1 MVVCGVTD
9 LIQNYAELDFRY
21 REALEDM
28 IGGSPEEMKE
38 EYKKRSAYYW
48 PEAINIPVLI
58 IRNAYFPTANS
69 QSFLQS

>member
-1 MVVCGVTD
+1 
-9 LIQNYAELDFRY
+9 
-21 REALEDM
+21 M